1 MYWPRPNSQLI
12 HTDDELIQKKKKREK
27 EKEIIEFLL
36 LSTQRSVI
44 NS

>member
-12 HTDDELIQKKKKREK
+12 HIDDELIQEKKKD
-27 EKEIIEFLL
+27 KEIIEFLL
-36 LSTQRSVI
+36 LSRQRSVI

>member
-12 HTDDELIQKKKKREK
+12 HIDDELIKKKK

-36 LSTQRSVI
+36 LSRQRSII